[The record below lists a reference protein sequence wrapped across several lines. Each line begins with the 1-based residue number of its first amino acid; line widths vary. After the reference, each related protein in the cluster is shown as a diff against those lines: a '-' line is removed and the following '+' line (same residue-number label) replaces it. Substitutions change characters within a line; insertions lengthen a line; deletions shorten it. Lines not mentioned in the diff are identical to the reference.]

1 MSYAADITAIIGA
14 TGSGKGVYLRSIMPK
29 QRRLLVWDWK
39 GEYRQFGSVVRGSP
53 KALRAAL
60 VKAGSG
66 PFKLIYIPD
75 KSSKGNAKKNRE
87 YLEAQFSFVC
97 MAAFAVRHCTLIAEE
112 LSNVT
117 GSGYSPAGWLT
128 VITEGRDKDLKI
140 YGVSQRPAL
149 IDKSILDAATC
160 IRCGRLNTQA
170 SRKFM
175 ADIMDIDVKEI
186 AALAPLQWLEVV
198 PGSPGIKREI
208 LDWKTGA
215 RRPLKPVS

>member
-1 MSYAADITAIIGA
+1 MTYEADITAIIGA

-29 QRRLLVWDWK
+29 SRRLLVWDWK
-39 GEYRQFGSVVRGSP
+39 GEYRKFGSVVRGSP

-66 PFKLIYIPD
+66 PFRLIYIPD
-75 KSSKGNAKKNRE
+75 RSSKGTPKKTRE
-87 YLEAQFSFVC
+87 HIEGQFSFVC
-97 MAAFAVRHCTLIAEE
+97 MAAYAVQHCTLVAEE

-117 GSGYSPAGWLT
+117 GAGYSPAGWHT
-128 VITEGRDKDLKI
+128 VITEGRDHDLKVF
-140 YGVSQRPAL
+140 GVSQRPAL
-149 IDKSILDAATC
+149 IDKTILDAATC

-170 SRKFM
+170 SRRFM
-175 ADIMDIDVKEI
+175 AECMDIDVREI

-215 RRPLKPVS
+215 RRPLPAHP